1 MYYNTWIDN
10 SLFEF
15 TKRPRPSKPD
25 AHSHLLVWTY
35 SQRRVGLYATWAFL
49 WVSQRQNHQTD
60 LNSNNKKNYRVTPTI
75 ESLRTK
81 QIASGSQRLV
91 GFSGGAETRYKK
103 YPCKGSCKRKSYETI
118 CENIVSRYQ
127 TFVSSLPRMTAFRH
141 RRPKT
146 EFTTGPHRQPSN
158 YKKNK
163 EYWKQMYTWKLKTVK
178 SFFLYY
184 SITRIKRFIF
194 PENFTFS
201 SKQSLTQTDSD

>member
-15 TKRPRPSKPD
+15 TKRPRRSKPD

-49 WVSQRQNHQTD
+49 WVSQRQHNLTD
-60 LNSNNKKNYRVTPTI
+60 LNSNNKKII
-75 ESLRTK
+75 EWLLWSNRFEQRK
-81 QIASGSQRLV
+81 QPSSGSQRLV

-127 TFVSSLPRMTAFRH
+127 TLVSSLPRMTVFRH

-146 EFTTGPHRQPSN
+146 EFMTGPRRQPSN

-163 EYWKQMYTWKLKTVK
+163 EYWKQMYT
-178 SFFLYY
+178 
-184 SITRIKRFIF
+184 
-194 PENFTFS
+194 
-201 SKQSLTQTDSD
+201 